1 MEPNG
6 CNQWNGPMTY
16 SAQDRAYIKNHN
28 LIHLRP
34 MKRILPASLLLCL
47 LLSLTSCIEFE
58 SQELTY
64 RHDQEEDAL
73 LVTLRYE
80 GIFGSTESDG
90 FDRSDPA
97 NLPPEENLSQ
107 KQVQQLDSVLTGNR
121 AFFFSN
127 WIFEYDRAALEKMLA
142 KGKTQ
147 PIPDGKAF
155 GEPERKLL
163 EALIKDVK
171 IENVGF
177 YKDGN
182 DRLCA
187 AQTLKVSNV
196 SKVLSLTNEVIGR
209 QLRANLPEMREGL
222 KKGVKSAMSQK
233 TIDLIAKKTKGR
245 FEFITFQGNQI
256 SLQFPMTKEDA
267 ERVAKDVLKGLP
279 KDVRVSQKGK
289 RLTIEIGD
297 ADKEA
302 AVIAKECFSGYCP
315 NALNYLKKEHPKL
328 FLKPEQLEKAL
339 VRFLSN

>member
-1 MEPNG
+1 
-6 CNQWNGPMTY
+6 
-16 SAQDRAYIKNHN
+16 
-28 LIHLRP
+28 
-34 MKRILPASLLLCL
+34 MKRILPASLLFCL
-47 LLSLTSCIEFE
+47 LLSFTSCIEFE
-58 SQELTY
+58 NQELTY
-64 RHDQEEDAL
+64 RHDQKDDAL

-80 GIFGSTESDG
+80 GIFGSTETDG

-97 NLPPEENLSQ
+97 NLPTEERLSQ

-127 WIFEYDRAALEKMLA
+127 WIFEYGRADLEKMLA

-147 PIPDGKAF
+147 PVPDGKAF
-155 GEPERKLL
+155 GESERKLL

-171 IENVGF
+171 IENIGF

-196 SKVLSLTNEVIGR
+196 SKVVSLTNEVIGR
-209 QLRANLPEMREGL
+209 QFRANLPEMREGL

-267 ERVAKDVLKGLP
+267 ERVAKEALEGLP
-279 KDVRVSQKGK
+279 KAVRVSHKSK

-297 ADKEA
+297 ADKDSI
-302 AVIAKECFSGYCP
+302 VITKKCFSGYRR

-328 FLKPEQLEKAL
+328 FVKPEQLEKAL
-339 VRFLSN
+339 ARFLSN